1 MALNRLVDE
10 TYVSRIADREIA
22 RVLDIMPAVVI
33 EGPKACGK
41 TWAAQKV
48 ARSQVLLD
56 IDDAA
61 RLAAELTPRLVLE
74 GEEPRLLDEWQT
86 APGLWNHVRRACDE
100 TSRRGRFILTG
111 SAVPPDDITRHSG
124 AGRIGRVR
132 LRPMTLAET
141 GESTGEVS
149 LGALL
154 SGGDCLAG
162 RAEAGFS
169 DLVDAVCRGGWPQM
183 IGVDVSTA
191 GEYLRYYLDE
201 ICRSDVSATDGVR
214 RNPDGVRRLL
224 ASLGRN
230 VATTASFTT
239 LAADTIG
246 EAPASGAG
254 GPGNGGLNRTTV
266 AEYLRSLE
274 RLFVVEDLLQW
285 RLHLRS
291 KAMLRQGR
299 KRHMVDPSLAA
310 AAMGA
315 SPARLLSDLR
325 SFGYLFESLVVRD
338 LRVYAQANR
347 ADVWHYRDSTGLEVD
362 AVVETRDGRWLAAE
376 VKLGRREGIEEA
388 ARSLLRLRDKV
399 DTERMGQP
407 SKLAVIT
414 ASGYGYERPDGV
426 SVVPVTA
433 LGP

>member
-1 MALNRLVDE
+1 MYGPLVPPG
-10 TYVSRIADREIA
+10 YLARIADQEIS

-41 TWAAQKV
+41 TWAAQRM
-48 ARSQVLLD
+48 ARSQVLFD
-56 IDDAA
+56 VDDAA
-61 RLAAELTPRLVLE
+61 RMGAELTPRLVLE

-86 APGLWNHVRRACDE
+86 APGIWNHVRRACDE
-100 TSRRGRFILTG
+100 GSRRGRFILTG

-141 GESTGEVS
+141 GESTGEAS

-154 SGGDCLAG
+154 AGGDCMAG
-162 RAEAGFS
+162 QPEVTIP
-169 DLVDAVCRGGWPQM
+169 DLVDSVCRGGWPRLL
-183 IGVDVSTA
+183 GADVVIA
-191 GEYLRYYLDE
+191 REYLRHYLDE
-201 ICRSDVSATDGVR
+201 ICRSDLSAVDGVR
-214 RNPDGVRRLL
+214 RDPGGVRRLL

-230 VATTASFTT
+230 VATTAALTT
-239 LAADTIG
+239 LAALSS
-246 EAPASGAG
+246 APGSGS
-254 GPGNGGLNRTTV
+254 LNRTTV
-266 AEYLRSLE
+266 AEYIRSLE

-285 RLHLRS
+285 RTHLRS
-291 KAMLRQGR
+291 KAMLRNGR
-299 KRHMVDPSLAA
+299 KRHLVDPSLAA

-338 LRVYAQANR
+338 LRVYAQANL
-347 ADVWHYRDSTGLEVD
+347 ANVWHYRDNTGLEID
-362 AVVETRDGRWLAAE
+362 AVVETRNGVWLAVE
-376 VKLGRREGIEEA
+376 VKLGRRKGIDQA

-399 DTERMGQP
+399 DKERIGEP
-407 SKLAVIT
+407 VKLIVIT
-414 ASGYGYERPDGV
+414 ATGYGYERPDGV
-426 SVVPVTA
+426 SVVPITA